1 MKIMKQ
7 LAFLIL
13 FTCSFLS
20 LQSQHKAI
28 LLGGGNYQFETAK
41 FAPNAGFIYEYK
53 DLELTSLIGF
63 GLSSSAIFRD
73 DMTING
79 GPTLF
84 VHPDENLI
92 FGLAPGIG
100 YDNFATPR
108 LVNNKIKSNQLYFNL
123 KILAGYNI
131 QINDMI
137 SILPMANWDV
147 YKNQSSLSVKVGVGI
162 SF

>member
-1 MKIMKQ
+1 M
-7 LAFLIL
+7 
-13 FTCSFLS
+13 S
-20 LQSQHKAI
+20 LQSQHKAV

-41 FAPNAGFIYEYK
+41 FAPNAGLIYEYK
-53 DLELTSLIGF
+53 DMEISSLIGF

-73 DMTING
+73 DMNING

-84 VHPDENLI
+84 VHPDENI
-92 FGLAPGIG
+92 IVGLAPGVG
-100 YDNFATPR
+100 YDNFASPKF
-108 LVNNKIKSNQLYFNL
+108 VNSKLKSNEIYFNF

-137 SILPMANWDV
+137 SIFPVANWDI
-147 YKNQSSLSVKVGVGI
+147 YKNQSALSIKVGVGF